1 MDLSFPAGNIVNDG
15 IDPGLCSLQYTSVD
29 FACHK
34 VLELG
39 QGANLAKFDVSG
51 IQVSAGPS

>member
-1 MDLSFPAGNIVNDG
+1 MDLSFPAGNSVNDG

-39 QGANLAKFDVSG
+39 QGENLAKFDVSG
-51 IQVSAGPS
+51 IQDSAGPS

>member
-1 MDLSFPAGNIVNDG
+1 MDLSFPAGNSVNDG

-39 QGANLAKFDVSG
+39 RGR
-51 IQVSAGPS
+51 I